1 MLLGNLVHELSDGRI
16 FGGGNG
22 SGLAGRRGREAQRAD
37 DSDGSGSPEH
47 DGFLGLLH
55 ECRKSRKG
63 ALPNKN
69 LENHRLAFRLLCS
82 FLRTQQNRNPNSQPS
97 MAGLSQHQSLSQSQV
112 LAPQLQQS
120 LQILQVPMLE
130 LRTLIQ
136 VELDGNPTLEME
148 DNDPNESKV
157 EDKQRDAEE
166 FDVEFDRLSKLDDE
180 WRDYMAQSTNYVRR
194 STEDDERRQF
204 FFDSLTK
211 NETLQEHLLD
221 QLRGSELSKEDVQL
235 GELLIGNTNDTGFL
249 TVKPDEIAANTGLE
263 MADLDRVLQ
272 TIQTFHPVGVC
283 ARDLRECLLIQL
295 KRIGKEGSLEWR
307 IVSNY
312 LDDLAKKRYP
322 EIARRCGTTVD
333 CIQRAANFIATLDPK
348 PGQIF
353 SADPNNYVLPDVTV
367 EKVSGLWQVLLNG
380 DQIPHL
386 RISNTYK
393 DLMAQ
398 TANKEDV
405 RDYIRDKI
413 RNGKFL
419 IKSIHQRQQT
429 ISNIA
434 HEIVKR
440 QTEFLER
447 GPSGLKP
454 MTMVQIADIVGVHE
468 TTVSRAISGKY
479 MSTPHGVFEM
489 KYFFTP
495 GYQTAGGESMSNTSV
510 KGVIAEMVKGEDGK
524 NPLSDKEI
532 VDVLKTKGIPIARRT
547 VAKYR
552 NELNIL
558 PSNMRKS
565 F

>member
-1 MLLGNLVHELSDGRI
+1 
-16 FGGGNG
+16 
-22 SGLAGRRGREAQRAD
+22 
-37 DSDGSGSPEH
+37 
-47 DGFLGLLH
+47 
-55 ECRKSRKG
+55 
-63 ALPNKN
+63 
-69 LENHRLAFRLLCS
+69 
-82 FLRTQQNRNPNSQPS
+82 
-97 MAGLSQHQSLSQSQV
+97 MAGLSQTQTLSQQQV

-120 LQILQVPMLE
+120 LQILQAPMLE
-130 LRTLIQ
+130 LRALIQ
-136 VELDGNPTLEME
+136 QELEGNPTLEME
-148 DNDPNESKV
+148 DSEPKI
-157 EDKQRDAEE
+157 EDKQREAEE
-166 FDVEFDRLSKLDDE
+166 FDAEFDRLSKLDEE
-180 WRDYMAQSTNYVRR
+180 WRDYMAQNASYARR
-194 STEDDERRQF
+194 STEEDERRQF
-204 FFDSLTK
+204 FFDSLTQ
-211 NETLQEHLLD
+211 EQTLQEHLLE
-221 QLRGSELSKEDVQL
+221 QLRGYDLSKEDLQL
-235 GELLIGNTNDTGFL
+235 GELIIGNIDDTGFL
-249 TVKPDEIAANTGLE
+249 ATTPEDLSKNTGIDV
-263 MADLDRVLQ
+263 ADLERVMQLVQ
-272 TIQTFHPVGVC
+272 SFHPVGVG

-295 KRIGKEGSLEWR
+295 KRIGKEGSIEWK
-307 IVSNY
+307 IVSGH
-312 LDDLAKKRYP
+312 LEDLGKKRFP
-322 EIARRCGTTVD
+322 EIARRCSTTVD
-333 CIQRAANFIATLDPK
+333 CVQRASNFIATLDPK

-353 SADPNNYVLPDVTV
+353 TADPNNYVLPDVTV
-367 EKVSGLWQVLLNG
+367 EKIGGGWIISLNG

-398 TANKEDV
+398 QGNKDEV
-405 RDYIRDKI
+405 REYIRDKI

-440 QTEFLER
+440 QMDFLDK

-454 MTMVQIADIVGVHE
+454 MTMVQIADAVGVHE

-479 MSTPHGVFEM
+479 MATPHGVFEM

-495 GYQTAGGESMSNTSV
+495 GYQTADGASMSNTSV
-510 KGVIAEMVKGEDGK
+510 KGVIAELVSKEDPK

-532 VDVLKTKGIPIARRT
+532 VDMLKEKGIPIARRT